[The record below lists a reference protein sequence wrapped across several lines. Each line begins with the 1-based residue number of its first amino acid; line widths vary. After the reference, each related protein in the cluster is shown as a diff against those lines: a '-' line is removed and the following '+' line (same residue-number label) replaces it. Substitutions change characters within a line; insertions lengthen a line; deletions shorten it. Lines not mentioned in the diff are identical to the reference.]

1 MSPLVGVLILVLVG
15 LVGSRFA
22 FDASRTPLGP
32 QLLFA
37 TGLHFLLL
45 GLFLGPVLGLLTPD
59 LVGQLQPLMAL
70 GLGWIGL
77 LFGLQL
83 DRAQLAHFPVAY
95 LGFALLQACA
105 TFVLFALAAF
115 GVFHVTGHLTEDV
128 ALALLVASA
137 TAAVSAPAGI
147 ALISRTFRVDG
158 QLTRFL
164 FYSASLDAVV
174 GIVALQL
181 LYSVFHGMGAPELAA
196 IGWWIWFAAATAAG
210 VVFAIFFLW
219 LTRPKPH
226 GDELILFLIGLVVF
240 EAGTALYMGVSPLYV
255 CMITGAVIANM
266 SPLRRRV
273 FTVLQEWEQPIFIV
287 LLILAGSL
295 LGASSWIAVPLGI
308 AYLFVRGTAKYGG
321 SRLALSALRL
331 PIRPPTNAGLGL
343 VPQGGISLA
352 MALSAALTY
361 DAISGP
367 ARTPLGIAFGAIVVG
382 VAASELVGP
391 FLTRDVLRDAGE
403 ITTGM
408 ERKLSEER
416 AER

>member
-1 MSPLVGVLILVLVG
+1 MSPLVGVLVLVLAG
-15 LVGSRFA
+15 LLGSRFA
-22 FDASRTPLGP
+22 FDASRAPLGP

-37 TGLHFLLL
+37 TGLHFVLL
-45 GLFLGPVLGLLTPD
+45 GLLLGPVLGLLTPD
-59 LVGQLQPLMAL
+59 VVGQLQPLMAL

-83 DRAQLAHFPVAY
+83 DRSQLAHFPLAY
-95 LGFALLQACA
+95 LGFAALQAA
-105 TFVLFALAAF
+105 LTFILFALAAF
-115 GVFHVTGHLTEDV
+115 GVFHVTGHLSPDV
-128 ALALLVASA
+128 AIALLAASA

-158 QLTRFL
+158 ELTRFL
-164 FYSASLDAVV
+164 FYTGSLDAVV
-174 GIVALQL
+174 GIIALQL
-181 LYSVFHGMGAPELAA
+181 IYSVFHSMGAPELAA
-196 IGWWIWFAAATAAG
+196 ISWWIWFAAATAAG

-240 EAGTALYMGVSPLYV
+240 EAGTALYLGVSPLYV

-273 FTVLQEWEQPIFIV
+273 FAVLQEWEKPVFIV

-295 LGASSWIAVPLGI
+295 LGASSWIAVPLGL
-308 AYLFVRGTAKYGG
+308 AYLLVRGTAKYGACRL
-321 SRLALSALRL
+321 SRSAVRL
-331 PIRPPTNAGLGL
+331 PLRPPANVGLGL

-361 DAISGP
+361 GAIAGP
-367 ARTPLGIAFGAIVVG
+367 GRTAVGIAFGAIVVA

-391 FLTRDVLRDAGE
+391 FLTRDVLREAGE
-403 ITTGM
+403 ITPGM
-408 ERKLSEER
+408 ERKLEQV